1 MRSDAIFTVANINYS
16 QYRRHATIKVDDQP
30 INFQVDSASDLTVI
44 NEETWQLVGKPELQP
59 SSLIAHSA
67 SGDRIQLLEQR
78 QCTYSFHDAS
88 AKALEGSK
96 SPAELCFGR
105 KLRTPLS
112 LLKPNIRNKSD
123 INTTMERQF
132 NRHHGARRKT
142 FKRGDSVLVKTY
154 QGQRNW
160 TNGQVL
166 RCLGRVL
173 YGVRIGEETWIR
185 HANQL
190 RMRFSEEGHNR
201 PNDMDTL
208 FEMFE
213 LERPHSSTH
222 YSTTPQDNAVESTS
236 TTLSVQDVP
245 QLRRSTRT
253 RRAPLHFVVNPS
265 QRSYRSTGTNS

>member
-1 MRSDAIFTVANINYS
+1 MQAPAEPTP
-16 QYRRHATIKVDDQP
+16 RHKDDRKWQSSCPFSEAAPPTRQGQQKV
-30 INFQVDSASDLTVI
+30 NFKTDTQAAHPGTPTRPPPSAS
-44 NEETWQLVGKPELQP
+44 
-59 SSLIAHSA
+59 
-67 SGDRIQLLEQR
+67 
-78 QCTYSFHDAS
+78 
-88 AKALEGSK
+88 LEGSK